1 VEQVVFSFSLK
12 TGRMK
17 DLHVSNSQF
26 LSRLRKVFEADVRI
40 REKRKLPAVVAS
52 VERDWDE
59 DRMCK

>member
-1 VEQVVFSFSLK
+1 
-12 TGRMK
+12 MK